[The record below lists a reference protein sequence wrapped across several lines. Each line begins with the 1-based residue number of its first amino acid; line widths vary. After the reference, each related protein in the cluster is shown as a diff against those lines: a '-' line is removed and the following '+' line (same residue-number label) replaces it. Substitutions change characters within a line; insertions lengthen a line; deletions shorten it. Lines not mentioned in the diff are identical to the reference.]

1 MNQTT
6 LAPETDQAAPTS
18 GGGGGGGLLLAVLAF
33 ALVPIVI
40 IAGLLGYIVLVTR
53 TEATQCLP
61 NGPSVQVNAANL
73 PAGPVAGFGTEQLGN
88 AAAILAAGAAL
99 GLGQRDQTIGVMT
112 AIGESSLRVLDRG
125 DAVGPDSRGLF
136 QQRDNGAWG
145 TYAERMDPTASAT
158 SFFRVLA
165 QVPDRESKSPTQVAH
180 AVQRNADP
188 NYYSQFWDEAV
199 TITAALAASAGAP
212 TNPAQAGAVAPAAA
226 VPAAVGAAQD
236 AAAGAAGTGGGAGD
250 GAACAGTAGAGA
262 AVNATGW
269 SSPAQGRLS
278 SPFGWRT
285 HPISG
290 IRKFH
295 YGQDIANACGTPI
308 YAAADGTVTRRGFD
322 SGGNGVIAIDNG
334 TATIDGKT
342 IPIYTRYLHEYESGM
357 FVNVG
362 DVVKAGQH
370 IGEIGSSGGST
381 GCHLHYE
388 VNVGGSPVDP
398 VAFMAGRGITLGG

>member
-1 MNQTT
+1 MSQTT
-6 LAPETDQAAPTS
+6 LAPDADQAAPTS
-18 GGGGGGGLLLAVLAF
+18 GGGGGRGLLLAVLAF
-33 ALVPIVI
+33 ALVPVII
-40 IAGLLGYIVLVTR
+40 IAGLLGYMVLVAR
-53 TEATQCLP
+53 TEAAQCLP

-73 PAGPVAGFGTEQLGN
+73 PAGPIAGFGTEQLGN

-158 SFFRVLA
+158 SYFRVLA
-165 QVPDRESKSPTQVAH
+165 QVPDRDSKSPTQVAH

-199 TITAALAASAGAP
+199 TITAALAASAAA
-212 TNPAQAGAVAPAAA
+212 PAQAGAPAAAAALPTAAQGAAGAGAQGAPAA
-226 VPAAVGAAQD
+226 G
-236 AAAGAAGTGGGAGD
+236 AGAGVA
-250 GAACAGTAGAGA
+250 AACAGVPGAGA
-262 AVNATGW
+262 AVNAAGW
-269 SSPAQGRLS
+269 SNPAQGRLS

-290 IRKFH
+290 ARKFH

-334 TATIDGKT
+334 TATIDGNPT
-342 IPIYTRYLHEYESGM
+342 PIYTRYLHEYESGM

-362 DVVKAGQH
+362 DVVKAGQQ

-398 VAFMAGRGITLGG
+398 AAFMGDRGITLGS